1 MPWDTQ
7 DYPDSLK
14 NLDTAVRKKA
24 ITIANGMLHEGYEEG
39 RAIPIATEQA
49 KEWYSNAS
57 EEDINKVKQMT
68 DKELRT
74 RDEENPQNSR
84 PELMEKGEHVIAHE
98 DGWAVQGESASQPTK
113 VFDNKDEAV
122 TRAKEIAQNKG
133 GSVIIH
139 KQDGTIQENISYD
152 S

>member
-98 DGWAVQGESASQPTK
+98 DGWAVQAEDAKQPSE
-113 VFDNKDEAV
+113 VFEKKEEAV
-122 TRAKEIAQNKG
+122 SRAKEIAENKG
-133 GSVIIH
+133 TAAIIH
-139 KQDGTIQENISYD
+139 KQDGSIQENISYNK
-152 S
+152 

>member
-1 MPWDTQ
+1 MTSNNQ
-7 DYPDSLK
+7 GRSGENRTEEQNKEYGRQGQYAKGNQQSGNSNNSGNSGNSGNNTPDLS
-14 NLDTAVRKKA
+14 A
-24 ITIANGMLHEGYEEG
+24 
-39 RAIPIATEQA
+39 
-49 KEWYSNAS
+49 
-57 EEDINKVKQMT
+57 
-68 DKELRT
+68 
-74 RDEENPQNSR
+74 
-84 PELMEKGEHVIAHE
+84 KGEHVIAHE

-133 GSVIIH
+133 GSAIIH